1 MNLKEHYNLL
11 YNSTIKKLKNNNYSV
26 DTLINSPLDNR
37 FGITLLIRPSATVK
51 NKIQEFISEL
61 KVLEP
66 DQYFYPSSDIH
77 ITVMSI
83 ISCYDGFTLSQ
94 INPTEYQSIIKQ
106 SLHQKNK
113 FNISFKGI
121 TASTSCVMLQGFF
134 NDETLDNIRNSLR
147 TNFKNT
153 TLEQSLDKRYT
164 IQTAHATIFRIQKP
178 LKDKIAFINLLK
190 TYKDFDFGTFTVDSL
205 ELVYND
211 WYQKAEKIQK
221 LYTFPL

>member
-1 MNLKEHYNLL
+1 MILKEHYNLL
-11 YNSTIKKLKNNNYSV
+11 YNSTIEKFKNNDYSV
-26 DTLINSPLDNR
+26 DSLINSPKDNR
-37 FGITLLIRPSATVK
+37 FGITLLIRPSAAVK
-51 NKIQEFISEL
+51 SKIQEFLSEL

-66 DQYFYPSSDIH
+66 EQYFYPSSDIH

-94 INPTEYQSIIKQ
+94 INPKEYQSVIKQ
-106 SLHQKNK
+106 SLHKKNK

-134 NDETLDNIRNSLR
+134 NDDTLDTIRNSLR
-147 TNFKNT
+147 LNFKNS
-153 TLEQSLDKRYT
+153 TLEQSLDKRYA
-164 IQTAHATIFRIQKP
+164 IQTAHSTIFRIQKP
-178 LKDKIAFINLLK
+178 LQDKIAFINLLN

-211 WYQKAEKIQK
+211 WYQKAEKVQK